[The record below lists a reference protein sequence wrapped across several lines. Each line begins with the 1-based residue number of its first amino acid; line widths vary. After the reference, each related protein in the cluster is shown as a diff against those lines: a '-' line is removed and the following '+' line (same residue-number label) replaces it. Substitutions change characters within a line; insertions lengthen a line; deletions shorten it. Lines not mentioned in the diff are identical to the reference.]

1 MLAYNQR
8 RVFISGRLKE
18 ETMSEQTRERETVAG
33 EIQSLANVFV
43 SILSQ
48 LNEASAKQSM
58 SVLEMA
64 ALAAKVA
71 QSLATS
77 ATDINPR
84 AAEEVIAPLIEQFNK
99 ATQQYKEISQKANA
113 DLQAYIDSMKTEAA
127 SGNKANMANQV
138 FESLIAAINLTIQN
152 AVANQQAVNELGSA
166 TLAQVVLVY
175 SLAATRR
182 EIPVMESAKPS

>member
-1 MLAYNQR
+1 
-8 RVFISGRLKE
+8 
-18 ETMSEQTRERETVAG
+18 MSEQTRERETIAS

-48 LNEASAKQSM
+48 LNDASAKQSM
-58 SVLEMA
+58 SMLEMA

-99 ATQQYKEISQKANA
+99 ASQQYKEISQKANA
-113 DLQAYIDSMKTEAA
+113 DLQAYIESMKTGAA
-127 SGNKANMANQV
+127 SDNKADMAHRV

-152 AVANQQAVNELGSA
+152 GVANQQAVNELGSA
-166 TLAQVVLVY
+166 TLAQGVVLIY
-175 SLAATRR
+175 SLAANRR